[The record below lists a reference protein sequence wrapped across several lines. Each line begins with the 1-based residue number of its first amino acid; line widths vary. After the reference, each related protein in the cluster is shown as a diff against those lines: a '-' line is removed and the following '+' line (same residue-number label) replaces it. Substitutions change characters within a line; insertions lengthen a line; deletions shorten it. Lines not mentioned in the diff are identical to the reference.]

1 MDATE
6 HSAAVRRVGGLEALR
21 AQWAPWRE
29 RWGRLA
35 PRERRLSAA
44 ALLLL
49 GLFLVFTVA
58 VRPAWRTLQQTPAQL
73 DQLDADLQTMQRLA
87 AEVRELRATAPI
99 GTAQSA
105 LALKAATD
113 RIGER
118 ARLTLQGDRAVLTL
132 DGVGPAA
139 LRSWLLEVRTGAR
152 ARAISAQLLRGPQGF
167 SGTVTLALGGT
178 P

>member
-1 MDATE
+1 VKAFFGRRPSSLPAT
-6 HSAAVRRVGGLEALR
+6 SALARRLA
-21 AQWAPWRE
+21 AWRE
-29 RWGRLA
+29 RWSQLA
-35 PRERRLSAA
+35 PRERQLSLAA
-44 ALLLL
+44 AA
-49 GLFLVFTVA
+49 VVA
-58 VRPAWRTLQQTPAQL
+58 VFVVVTAGIRPAWRILQEAPAQL
-73 DQLDADLQTMQRLA
+73 DLLDGDLQTMQRLA
-87 AEVRELRATAPI
+87 GEVRELRTTPSI

-132 DGVGPAA
+132 DGVSGSA

-152 ARAISAQLLRGPQGF
+152 ARAIGAQLTRGPKGF
-167 SGTVTLALGGT
+167 TGTLTVALGGT